1 MKSQVKRQSKRQ
13 TKQRGAGST
22 DYAQSFYAYGADPAQ
37 LSRFTL
43 NNINDAPMFNP
54 LQANTTFPTG
64 TSGVIPTGAYYNSI
78 ASAQINNSLGPPTPG
93 SLQMGGSREVYY
105 VTKNGKQITN
115 RWIAHVY
122 KFSEQNGIKY
132 SDALKDPR
140 VKNGYVKAKK

>member
-1 MKSQVKRQSKRQ
+1 MKRQQK
-13 TKQRGAGST
+13 GAGST

-43 NNINDAPMFNP
+43 NNINNAPMFNP
-54 LQANTTFPTG
+54 LQSNTIIPTG

-78 ASAQINNSLGPPTPG
+78 ASPYLNNSLGPLTPG
-93 SLQMGGSREVYY
+93 PIQMGGGVYY

-122 KFSEQNGIKY
+122 KYAEHNGLTY
-132 SDALKDPR
+132 GDALKDSR
-140 VKNGYVKAKK
+140 VKASYIKAKR